1 MDFGKID
8 ASILRFGAFEL
19 DLGTS
24 ELRKH
29 GTPMKLAP
37 QPSKVL
43 ALLAGRAGELVSRE
57 EIQRGIWCETT
68 VDFEQGL
75 NFAIKKIRAALGDHA
90 GVARYVETL
99 RGRGYR
105 FIARVERACSPT
117 SPLVVEQERGTARIR
132 SLAVLPLEN
141 LSGNEHES
149 CFADGI
155 TEELTTNLA
164 KITGVRVVSREI
176 AHTLNVDA
184 VVRGSVMRSGQL
196 VRITA
201 QLIQT
206 ETATHLWAETYRRR
220 VGDVL
225 RLQRDIARAIANQV
239 RVRLKAPA

>member
-1 MDFGKID
+1 MDFGKTN
-8 ASILRFGAFEL
+8 ASLLRFGAFEL

-29 GTPMKLAP
+29 GTLTKLAP
-37 QPSKVL
+37 QPSRVL

-75 NFAIKKIRAALGDHA
+75 NFAIKKIRAALGDRA
-90 GVARYVETL
+90 GIARYVETL

-105 FIARVERACSPT
+105 FIAPVERACSPA
-117 SPLVVEQERGTARIR
+117 SPLVGEHAAGRIG
-132 SLAVLPLEN
+132 SLAVLPFEN
-141 LSGNEHES
+141 LSGNEQERR
-149 CFADGI
+149 FADGI

-164 KITGVRVVSREI
+164 KIAGVRVVSREI

-184 VVRGSVMRSGQL
+184 VVRGSVMQSGHL

-201 QLIQT
+201 QLIRT
-206 ETATHLWAETYRRR
+206 ETATHLWAETYQRRL
-220 VGDVL
+220 GEVL
-225 RLQRDIARAIANQV
+225 RLQRDIARAIATH
-239 RVRLKAPA
+239 VRLRLKVFS

>member
-1 MDFGKID
+1 MDFGKTN
-8 ASILRFGAFEL
+8 APLLRFGAFEL

-24 ELRKH
+24 ELRKD
-29 GTPMKLAP
+29 GTPTKLAP
-37 QPSKVL
+37 QPSRVL

-105 FIARVERACSPT
+105 FIAPVERARSPA
-117 SPLVVEQERGTARIR
+117 SPLVGEQATAHIQ

-141 LSGNEHES
+141 LSGNEYEGL
-149 CFADGI
+149 FANGI

-164 KITGVRVVSREI
+164 KIAGVRVVSREI
-176 AHTLNVDA
+176 AQALNVDA
-184 VVRGSVMRSGQL
+184 VVRGSVMRSGPL

-201 QLIQT
+201 QLIRT
-206 ETATHLWAETYRRR
+206 ETATNLWAETYRRR
-220 VGDVL
+220 LGDVL
-225 RLQRDIARAIANQV
+225 RLQRDIARAIANEV
-239 RVRLKAPA
+239 KVRLKAFV